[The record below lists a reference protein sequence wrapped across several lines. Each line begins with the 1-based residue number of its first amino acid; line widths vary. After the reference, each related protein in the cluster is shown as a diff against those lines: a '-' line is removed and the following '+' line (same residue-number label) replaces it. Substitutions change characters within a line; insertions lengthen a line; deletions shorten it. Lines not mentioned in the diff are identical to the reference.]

1 MAYYIGG
8 VDEGI
13 YLSADCNE
21 STFYEVDQ
29 AVEEKWKTVAGF
41 FYQSTHSSDGRLAV
55 YRTLAWD
62 GLGLSGLGTVLV
74 CDDDPCK
81 RDGAVVRKN
90 HSAYEN
96 QHRKKVL
103 SALAKDKDLPDF
115 WNWPDIYGDRKL
127 VWMPAFMEAVFFRT
141 SDLGVV

>member
-1 MAYYIGG
+1 M
-8 VDEGI
+8 
-13 YLSADCNE
+13 
-21 STFYEVDQ
+21 
-29 AVEEKWKTVAGF
+29 AGF

-74 CDDDPCK
+74 CADDPCK